1 MRKVVMVTALC
12 ALMVV
17 FCGAPEETPKAEVP
31 TEKPQAD
38 FYYASLSEA
47 ELQKF
52 IKAMPTFKKAAAE
65 INEELES
72 LEGPEAFK
80 AMAGQYSMLHKQMP
94 ELDAKL
100 KAAGMSWEEF
110 WPALGKTYMA
120 IAAVFMDSMM
130 VEMKEQMKG
139 QQDDMVKEMMQGM
152 EQASVAYKDVPQ
164 GNKNLVKKYMKEL
177 QVVLEME

>member
-1 MRKVVMVTALC
+1 MKKV
-12 ALMVV
+12 LMVATLCVLMAV
-17 FCGAPEETPKAEVP
+17 FCGAPEETPKAETP
-31 TEKPQAD
+31 AEKPQAD

-52 IKAMPTFKKAAAE
+52 IKVMPTFKEAAVE
-65 INEELES
+65 INKELES

-94 ELDAKL
+94 ELDSKL

-120 IAAVFMDSMM
+120 VAAVFMDSMM

-139 QQDDMVKEMMQGM
+139 QQDDVVKEMMQGI

-164 GNKNLVKKYMKEL
+164 INKDLVKKYMKEL
-177 QVVLEME
+177 QVVLEMD